1 MRVVAVPMLQDNYG
15 WLVVDEASKRAAIVD
30 PAEPEPVLAA
40 VAREGVAL
48 VAVLATHHHFDHVGG
63 VEALCDHVPGLEVY
77 GWGADAER
85 IPRLTRPL
93 AAGDAIA
100 IGALR
105 GRVVAVPCHTR
116 GHVAYLF
123 DDALFSGDTLF
134 AAGCGRFFEGTA
146 RDMYH
151 ALYDV
156 LGALPDATRVYCGHE
171 YTSKNL
177 EFAAS
182 LEPTNAA
189 IATKAAEVR
198 DLRAGSLPS
207 VPTTLGEER
216 TYNPFLRVSSPEL
229 VASVAAR
236 RPGVDLA
243 DPIAVLAA
251 VRALKDDF

>member
-1 MRVVAVPMLQDNYG
+1 
-15 WLVVDEASKRAAIVD
+15 
-30 PAEPEPVLAA
+30 
-40 VAREGVAL
+40 
-48 VAVLATHHHFDHVGG
+48 
-63 VEALCDHVPGLEVY
+63 
-77 GWGADAER
+77 
-85 IPRLTRPL
+85 
-93 AAGDAIA
+93 
-100 IGALR
+100 
-105 GRVVAVPCHTR
+105 
-116 GHVAYLF
+116 
-123 DDALFSGDTLF
+123 
-134 AAGCGRFFEGTA
+134 
-146 RDMYH
+146 MYH

-207 VPTTLGEER
+207 GPTTLGEER